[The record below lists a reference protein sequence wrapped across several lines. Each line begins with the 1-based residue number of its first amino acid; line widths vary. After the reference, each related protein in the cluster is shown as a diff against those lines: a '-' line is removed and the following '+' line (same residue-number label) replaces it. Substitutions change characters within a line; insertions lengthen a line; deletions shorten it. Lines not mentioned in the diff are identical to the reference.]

1 MSKLINSVPLRNNQK
16 LKIQIHIGIE
26 DIEKLDEYINIQNIT
41 TRKKF
46 IEFLVTKF
54 INNIK

>member
-1 MSKLINSVPLRNNQK
+1 MINYNNELPKKNSQK
-16 LKIQIHIGIE
+16 QAIQIHIGIE
-26 DIEKLDEYINIQNIT
+26 EIKKLDEYINIQNIT

-46 IEFLVTKF
+46 IEFLVIKF